1 MAHQPCKKKISILY
15 IYIYIYR
22 ERERERERCVEPTR
36 TMPSRVFFFKFSDF
50 VTAGILFY
58 FSSLS
63 AISLFPLLHMAA
75 VPLTPGSH
83 AFPP

>member
-1 MAHQPCKKKISILY
+1 
-15 IYIYIYR
+15 
-22 ERERERERCVEPTR
+22 
-36 TMPSRVFFFKFSDF
+36 MPSRVFFFKFSDF

-63 AISLFPLLHMAA
+63 ALSLFPLLHMAA